1 MSCTLYGTKTERNE
15 ELRLWWVVFG
25 ELSDTEVSKVD
36 ALSDIQVDA
45 LAALNWKLFTTK
57 CPNIVHD
64 ATLDDDKGRRARKKL
79 ALGLE
84 LHPLP
89 FHTEEKALDFVQEFA
104 RRVVANHGLGDVNSE
119 ELAALITEIDNL
131 LTL

>member
-1 MSCTLYGTKTERNE
+1 MMSCTLYATEPERNK
-15 ELRLWWVVFG
+15 ELRLWWAIFG
-25 ELSDTEVSKVD
+25 EWSDTEVSK

-45 LAALNWKLFTTK
+45 LARLNWKLFTTK